1 MRTVVWDKTGTLTAG
16 KPAVVDYRVW
26 AQGVAAADALL
37 LAAAVEANSEHP
49 LGSAIVSFT
58 HALLAQQ
65 APQQPRQQQELE
77 PGSSGCGSGGLPACR
92 DVEVTVGQG
101 ISAWVQLPPPPT
113 SMDGGSS
120 DPLQSR
126 ASLLA
131 AAAAPAAPG
140 TELDAGSSSAAA
152 PPAEASSAAAAQLP
166 ATAAEVRV
174 LVGSP
179 ALMAAA
185 GLALP
190 PGAERYMHD
199 MQGLGRTCVLV
210 ALGGSVA
217 AAVAI
222 QDPLKSEA
230 R

>member
-26 AQGVAAADALL
+26 APSVAAADALL

-65 APQQPRQQQELE
+65 AQQQRQQQQPKQELK
-77 PGSSGCGSGGLPACR
+77 PSSSGDGSGGLPACR

-101 ISAWVQLPPPPT
+101 ISAWVQLTPAP

-126 ASLLA
+126 DALLA
-131 AAAAPAAPG
+131 AAAAPAAPAA
-140 TELDAGSSSAAA
+140 EPDA
-152 PPAEASSAAAAQLP
+152 ASSNAAEVLSAAAAAQLP
-166 ATAAEVRV
+166 AAATELRV
-174 LVGSP
+174 LVGSA

-190 PGAERYMHD
+190 PGAERYMGE

-222 QDPLKSEA
+222 QDPLKPEA